1 MRINFPQVDIPAE
14 FISWTEVNEDILNVY
29 QQSCRLKAIV
39 FVLCTEG
46 KVTASINLQKYVVVR
61 GDLVVLLPGMIIQIN
76 EQHEKLRLSFAAFSS
91 DCVNGINIFN
101 SAKESFTYM
110 LDEPILHLDDLTAS
124 YFKDYFSLMTRML
137 LHPEYA
143 PQTEVNKNN
152 LTFLLSWINS
162 LYQMKPHPEKEM
174 SRGEEICRQLV
185 KEVMDHYQTERH
197 VQFYADRLGIS
208 LQHLSTTVKQVT
220 GRNVLD
226 IIAHMVIMDAKAKLQ
241 STRMTIQEVAYSLN
255 FPSASFFGKY
265 FKRYVGTSPQ
275 EFRKSGC

>member
-1 MRINFPQVDIPAE
+1 MKLNFPQVDIPSE

-29 QQSCRLKAIV
+29 KQSCRLKAIV

-46 KVTASINLQKYVVVR
+46 KVTASINLQQYEVVR

-91 DCVNGINIFN
+91 ECVNGINIFS
-101 SAKESFTYM
+101 SAKESFTRM
-110 LDEPILHLDDLTAS
+110 IDEPVLRLDELTAD
-124 YFKDYFSLMTRML
+124 YFKDYFALMTRML
-137 LHPEYA
+137 LHPKYA
-143 PQTEVNKNN
+143 PQSEVNKNN
-152 LTFLLSWINS
+152 LTFLLSWVNS
-162 LYQMKPHPEKEM
+162 LYCMKPQQEKEM
-174 SRGEEICRQLV
+174 NRKEEICRQLV

-220 GRNVLD
+220 GKNVLD

-265 FKRYVGTSPQ
+265 FKRHVGISPQ
-275 EFRKSGC
+275 EFRKH